1 VKTITVKI
9 DEFMYAKLSAIAKR
23 RGATQ
28 STVVREAI
36 MTCLEE
42 PKVRRIGSALD
53 LAKDLAGCVTGPADL
68 STSKTHL
75 QRFGR

>member
-1 VKTITVKI
+1 MKTITVKL
-9 DEFMYAKLSAIAKR
+9 DESLYAKLSAIAKR

-36 MTCLEE
+36 MTSLEE
-42 PKVRRIGSALD
+42 HKVRRLGSALD
-53 LAKDLAGCVTGPADL
+53 LAKDLAGCMTGPADL

-75 QRFGR
+75 KRFGR